1 MKQKIANTPHKLN
14 APLSKTKPNRVNLA
28 LKEQR
33 RKCTELEKKISKM
46 WEQINFVEVTPVLRD
61 DIHDLMENNLE
72 VVSPFMKLFW
82 KEQKKYLS
90 ISPKARNI
98 TQ

>member
-1 MKQKIANTPHKLN
+1 MKKKIAITPSKLS
-14 APLSKTKPNRVNLA
+14 ALLSKTNPNCVNLA

-33 RKCTELEKKISKM
+33 RKCTELKKKISKM
-46 WEQINFVEVTPVLRD
+46 QKQINFIGVEVTPVLKD

-82 KEQKKYLS
+82 KEQK
-90 ISPKARNI
+90 
-98 TQ
+98 